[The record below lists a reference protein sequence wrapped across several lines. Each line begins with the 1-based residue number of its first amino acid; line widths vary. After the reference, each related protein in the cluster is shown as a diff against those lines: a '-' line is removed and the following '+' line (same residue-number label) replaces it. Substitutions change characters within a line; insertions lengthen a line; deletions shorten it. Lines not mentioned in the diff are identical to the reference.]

1 MAAKGAK
8 KQITFEAGLE
18 TLEQIAQRMEEAEL
32 PLDEL
37 LKLYEEGL
45 SLSQELEKRLNDAR
59 GRMMEIR
66 KGPDGK
72 PEAVESRI
80 EQQMT
85 LIPAEEDEA

>member
-1 MAAKGAK
+1 MAGKSAK
-8 KQITFEAGLE
+8 KPVTFEAGLE
-18 TLEQIAQRMEEAEL
+18 MLEKIAQQMEDATL

-66 KGPDGK
+66 KGADGK
-72 PEAVESRI
+72 PEAVESGV

-85 LIPAEEDEA
+85 LLPAEEEN

>member
-1 MAAKGAK
+1 MAGKSAK
-8 KQITFEAGLE
+8 KPVTFEAGLE
-18 TLEQIAQRMEEAEL
+18 MLEKIAQQMEDATL

-66 KGPDGK
+66 KGADGK
-72 PEAVESRI
+72 PEAVESSV

-85 LIPAEEDEA
+85 LLPAEEEN

>member
-1 MAAKGAK
+1 MAGKSVK
-8 KQITFEAGLE
+8 KPVTFEAGLE
-18 TLEQIAQRMEEAEL
+18 MLEKIAQQMEDATL

-66 KGPDGK
+66 KGADGK
-72 PEAVESRI
+72 PEAVESSV

-85 LIPAEEDEA
+85 LLPAEEEN

>member
-1 MAAKGAK
+1 MAGKSVK
-8 KQITFEAGLE
+8 KPVTFEAGLE
-18 TLEQIAQRMEEAEL
+18 MLEKIAQQMEDASF

-66 KGPDGK
+66 KGADGK
-72 PEAVESRI
+72 PEAVESSV

-85 LIPAEEDEA
+85 LLPAEEEN

>member
-1 MAAKGAK
+1 MAGKSAK
-8 KQITFEAGLE
+8 KPVTFEAGLE
-18 TLEQIAQRMEEAEL
+18 MLEKIAQQMEDAAL

-66 KGPDGK
+66 KGADGK
-72 PEAVESRI
+72 PEAVESSV

-85 LIPAEEDEA
+85 LLPAEEEN

>member
-1 MAAKGAK
+1 MAGKSVRKPVA
-8 KQITFEAGLE
+8 FEAGLE
-18 TLEQIAQRMEEAEL
+18 MLEKIAQQMEDASL

-66 KGPDGK
+66 KGADGK
-72 PEAVESRI
+72 PEAVESSV

-85 LIPAEEDEA
+85 LLPAEEEN

>member
-1 MAAKGAK
+1 MAGKSVK
-8 KQITFEAGLE
+8 KPVTFEAGLE
-18 TLEQIAQRMEEAEL
+18 MLEKIAQQMEDAAL

-66 KGPDGK
+66 KGADGK
-72 PEAVESRI
+72 PEAVESSV

-85 LIPAEEDEA
+85 LLPAEEEN